1 MNIKFI
7 LMKIKDFINRI
18 IIGRRG
24 NVIYYERAGR
34 LYMRRYAIP
43 GKKRKW
49 ETEGRSPGQKAAVV
63 RFKAVQMFYAE
74 YVKQVSCEV
83 WRTIARARGKMA
95 PNLFNSMNFNCF
107 DGQGEMVDFERF
119 RFTEGV
125 LALPREIRIVREG
138 NRFRV
143 TWREERD
150 WCTAAGDDVMQ
161 VGVLYD
167 NLVRSPRLAL
177 EVTGRRGDLRGEF
190 MLNESIGRSA
200 RVYIFFASVDNT
212 AFSPSWYSR
221 VELTG
226 I

>member
-1 MNIKFI
+1 
-7 LMKIKDFINRI
+7 MKVRDFINGI
-18 IIGRRG
+18 IVGRRG

-49 ETEGRSPGQKAAVV
+49 ETEGRSPGQKAAVA

-74 YVKQVSCEV
+74 YAKQVSPEV
-83 WRTIARARGKMA
+83 WRCVAKARGKMA

-107 DGQGEMVDFERF
+107 DGEGKMVDFEGF

-138 NRFRV
+138 KRFRV

-150 WCTAAGDDVMQ
+150 WSTAARGDVMQ

-190 MLNESIGRSA
+190 VLNESIGGSA
-200 RVYIFFASVDNT
+200 HVYIFFASAGNT
-212 AFSPSWYSR
+212 AFSPSWYLR
-221 VELTG
+221 VE
-226 I
+226 

>member
-1 MNIKFI
+1 
-7 LMKIKDFINRI
+7 MKVRDFINGI
-18 IIGRRG
+18 IVGRRG
-24 NVIYYERAGR
+24 NVIYYELNGR

-43 GKKRKW
+43 GKQRKW
-49 ETEGRSPGQKAAVV
+49 ETEGLSPRQYAAVA

-74 YVKQVSCEV
+74 YAKQVSPEV
-83 WRTIARARGKMA
+83 WRALARVRGKMA

-107 DGQGEMVDFERF
+107 DERGEMVDFEGF
-119 RFTEGV
+119 RFTEGT

-143 TWREERD
+143 TWQEERD
-150 WCTAAGDDVMQ
+150 WSSAARDDVMQ

-177 EVTGRRGDLRGEF
+177 EVTGRRGDLWGEF
-190 MLNESIGRSA
+190 MLNELMVGNA
-200 RVYIFFASVDNT
+200 HVYIFFASADNT

-221 VELTG
+221 VELPG
-226 I
+226 K